1 MFDEFGD
8 PIDVGGGLPPDD
20 FSSADDPASG
30 DFGGIL
36 GGGGALLRTAFTPRI
51 PGGPGQRGYNFGMSM
66 GRAARTIVTSM
77 GSFSVA
83 KVWDLTKRFGPDV
96 AAGVV
101 GMSVVDL
108 VTVLAH
114 SGVMH
119 RRRRRRGISAR
130 DVRTARRVVHFAHS
144 ILHKLGA
151 RTYSRARGG
160 RGSSASVVSARG

>member
-8 PIDVGGGLPPDD
+8 PIDTGFPPDD
-20 FSSADDPASG
+20 SSSADAASG
-30 DFGGIL
+30 DFGGLFGGGLVRTAL
-36 GGGGALLRTAFTPRI
+36 GGVPRI
-51 PGGPGQRGYNFGMSM
+51 PGGGGQRGYNFGMSM

-151 RTYSRARGG
+151 RTYSRSRGG
-160 RGSSASVVSARG
+160 R

>member
-8 PIDVGGGLPPDD
+8 PIDTGGGLPSED
-20 FSSADDPASG
+20 FSSGDIS
-30 DFGGIL
+30 DFGGFAGV
-36 GGGGALLRTAFTPRI
+36 GGMMQTALTPRI
-51 PGGPGQRGYNFGMSM
+51 PGGGSQRGYNFGMSM

-144 ILHKLGA
+144 ILQKLGA
-151 RTYSRARGG
+151 RTYSRG
-160 RGSSASVVSARG
+160 RGRTGASASVVSARG